1 MHCLAL
7 FSCIRTY
14 SHDFFFFRLLN
25 APRSALCD
33 ITYLPKTDSLIYHQP
48 MPAIQ
53 VSHVFPRTA
62 FAFQP
67 MHMLT
72 WYFPG
77 QMHSG
82 WQWVREAHR
91 GAHKSDVWQPG
102 QEVQD
107 NNDGLLLRLP
117 VGDGSHIRWTRHS
130 RQGPENS
137 IRLTRPCRDQAIA
150 VESVIVFKSSVKNH
164 MSVW

>member
-1 MHCLAL
+1 MHTDILTRFLLFPAAECSSLCPLWHYVSPKDRLSNLSPANASNTSKSCVSTHCL
-7 FSCIRTY
+7 C
-14 SHDFFFFRLLN
+14 
-25 APRSALCD
+25 
-33 ITYLPKTDSLIYHQP
+33 LPAHAHAHMI
-48 MPAIQ
+48 
-53 VSHVFPRTA
+53 FPRPNA
-62 FAFQP
+62 Q
-67 MHMLT
+67 
-72 WYFPG
+72 
-77 QMHSG
+77 

-117 VGDGSHIRWTRHS
+117 VGDGSHIRWTRHG